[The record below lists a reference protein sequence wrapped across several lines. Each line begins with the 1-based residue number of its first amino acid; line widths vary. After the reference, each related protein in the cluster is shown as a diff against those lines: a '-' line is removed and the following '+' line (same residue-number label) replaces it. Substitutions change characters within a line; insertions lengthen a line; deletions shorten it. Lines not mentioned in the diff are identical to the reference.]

1 MRTGGTLVFLMGVS
15 ALPTICAGLLD
26 AGMAPDTPAAVG
38 EDADFSRMV
47 GACIGAQTAAEA
59 RKHGIPAAVAREA
72 TMDALVELITAL
84 RD

>member
-1 MRTGGTLVFLMGVS
+1 MESGAAGIVTFTSASTVKGFVASVGRTRTS
-15 ALPTICAGLLD
+15 
-26 AGMAPDTPAAVG
+26 PAWW
-38 EDADFSRMV
+38 